1 VLSYQPIINELDI
14 ISLISVDVTKMKITE
29 DQAKILLNPLKM
41 KSAYSQ
47 NLKNIIEILN
57 GKCETEILLKL
68 ISSKDLENID
78 VYGIKITKDRLDST
92 LNFLKD
98 LTHEPPLTFFAK
110 NTMVN
115 VDFIF
120 YEGNMHVLRTL
131 NTPDVNTLLDMKSLP
146 NHIYPSDH
154 ISLTADFILY

>member
-1 VLSYQPIINELDI
+1 
-14 ISLISVDVTKMKITE
+14 MKISE
-29 DQAKILLNPLKM
+29 DQAKILLNPIKL

-47 NLKNIIEILN
+47 NLKNIIDIIN
-57 GKCETEILLKL
+57 DKCSVELLMKH

-78 VYGIKITKDRLDST
+78 VYGIKINKDRIDST
-92 LNFLKD
+92 INFLKD

-110 NTMVN
+110 NSMVN

-131 NTPDVNTLLDMKSLP
+131 NTPDVYSMLDMKSLP

-154 ISLTADFILY
+154 LSLTADFILY